1 MTTRRKINPQRA
13 AMWRV
18 VARVT
23 GATLAVARR
32 ANRVAVLANRAA
44 LDRELAARTGM
55 DPTVLGR
62 VGSAQFGQRR
72 TIGDR

>member
-23 GATLAVARR
+23 AATLTVARR
-32 ANRVAVLANRAA
+32 ANRVAV
-44 LDRELAARTGM
+44 DRELAARTGM

-62 VGSAQFGQRR
+62 PVSAQFGQRR